1 MLVLVFPLLA
11 ACGTQETTN
20 TGQTEVEN
28 TQAPVNE
35 ETEPTTPPETG
46 STAATAPADIASPVA
61 TTQDGASPAATET
74 GNGTGG
80 AAILDVEDKLEI
92 FSWWTNGGEADGL
105 NAMYEVYKEKHPDV
119 EIVNATVSG
128 GAGTAA
134 KTVLVTRMQGGQPP
148 DSFQVH
154 AGQELIGT
162 WVVAD
167 KMEPLNDLFEEQ
179 GFNEVMPEL
188 LLEQISFEGNIY
200 SVPVNIHRS
209 NMLWWNKQVFKENGI
224 ENPPATL
231 EEFFEVAEKLET
243 AGVTPLA
250 VGGKDKFETPHL
262 FESVLL
268 ATYGAEDY
276 PKLWESGSTLWEED
290 PRTLEAVETLN
301 RMLSYANQDRAS
313 LSWSDAAQ
321 TVLDGKAAMTI
332 MGDWA
337 EGYFL
342 SKGATPNKEF
352 GYAPAP
358 GTEGTFMWLS
368 DSFGLP
374 KGAPHPNAAR
384 AWLAVAGSKEGQDA
398 FNPKK
403 GSIPARTDA
412 DKSLYDEYLQ
422 YSIER
427 FAEDTLVPS
436 VVHGAAA
443 NETYMTEYGNA
454 LNVFSAD
461 IDNEALQQALID
473 AAANLEQ

>member
-1 MLVLVFPLLA
+1 MFRTKKWVLLSTLLMLVALVLA
-11 ACGTQETTN
+11 ACGTPAPA
-20 TGQTEVEN
+20 TGGD
-28 TQAPVNE
+28 
-35 ETEPTTPPETG
+35 TG
-46 STAATAPADIASPVA
+46 TAAS
-61 TTQDGASPAATET
+61 ASPA
-74 GNGTGG
+74 TGG
-80 AAILDVEDKLEI
+80 DTGTAASASPATGTESSPAASASPAGGDTQTGTAGGKLEI
-92 FSWWTNGGEADGL
+92 FSWWTNGGEATGL
-105 NAMYEVYKEKHPDV
+105 EEMFKVYKEQNPGV

-128 GAGTAA
+128 GAGTNA

-167 KMEPLNDLFEEQ
+167 KMEPITQLFKDE
-179 GFNEVMPEL
+179 GWDKVMPQL
-188 LLEQISFEGNIY
+188 LLEQITHEGEIY

-209 NMLWWNKQVFKENGI
+209 NVLWYNKKIFDDNSLTPPKTIEDFYKVADALKAKGI
-224 ENPPATL
+224 
-231 EEFFEVAEKLET
+231 
-243 AGVTPLA
+243 TPLA
-250 VGGKDKFETPHL
+250 VGGKDKFEVPHL

-276 PKLWESGSTLWEED
+276 AKLFQDDTMWADE
-290 PRTLEAVETLN
+290 RTVQAIDTLN
-301 RMLSYANQDRAS
+301 TMLGYANQDRSS
-313 LSWSDAAQ
+313 LSWADAAQ

-342 SKGATPNKEF
+342 SKGAKPNVEF

-358 GTEGTFMWLS
+358 GTDGVFMWLS

-374 KGAPHPNAAR
+374 KGAPNRENAL
-384 AWLAVAGSKEGQDA
+384 AWLRVCGSKEGQDA

-412 DKSLYDEYLQ
+412 DKSKYDEYLQ
-422 YSIER
+422 YSIDA
-427 FAEDTLVPS
+427 FSQNKLAPS

-443 NETYMTEYGNA
+443 NEAFMTAYGNA

-461 IDNEALQQALID
+461 LDVETLTQSLED
-473 AAANLEQ
+473 AVGELSQ